1 MIRRDNNI
9 TIELYSEDPRFRE
22 DFLVESRA
30 QGSFYSSYFTRNCT
44 LVEFKP
50 PFSLTLL
57 CLLTPDFYKRLKL
70 TQSHVKIY

>member
-1 MIRRDNNI
+1 MLCRENNI
-9 TIELYSEDPRFRE
+9 IVELYSDDPIFRE

-30 QGSFYSSYFTRNCT
+30 QGSFYASYFTRNCV

-70 TQSHVKIY
+70 TKSNVKIY